1 MSWAWTISGKTVAT
15 FRATIIVTRARAHTR
30 THCVSACVKRKHPD
44 ITTTAS
50 FLTCV
55 SRGDPR
61 AFPTGDTLLSS
72 AALF

>member
-15 FRATIIVTRARAHTR
+15 FRATIIVTRTRAH

-61 AFPTGDTLLSS
+61 AFLTGDTLRSA